1 MRFLAAPWV
10 GVLRDGAWLR
20 HAKRANDMAALL
32 EAEVAK
38 VPGVTVL
45 HPRQVNSVF
54 VRMPEDVA
62 AALRGAGWRFYDFI
76 GGAQRLMCA
85 WDTTPEDVKAF
96 AAALA
101 GAAAAR

>member
-1 MRFLAAPWV
+1 
-10 GVLRDGAWLR
+10 
-20 HAKRANDMAALL
+20 MAALL
-32 EAEVAK
+32 EAEVARI
-38 VPGVTVL
+38 PGVSVL

-54 VRMPEDVA
+54 VRMPEVAA
-62 AALRGAGWRFYDFI
+62 AALRESGWRFYDFI

-101 GAAAAR
+101 RAAGAR